1 MTVSQEQ
8 YENMKGI
15 IMKAISDGR
24 KIKFSDC
31 ANSDHDID
39 ALISLHGQILLR
51 QRKSGY
57 KVSDSKRLST
67 VIMSHLRGTQTD
79 KTTLLD
85 ISNELGIGGYRTAKI
100 AIECLLERQ
109 ISVSQVVGNPL
120 LVVNDKNRQDILECI
135 MKDPL
140 CSVECDV
147 LKECSGKEYEA
158 LLLQQLLARRM
169 CFETEAELRNR
180 GKPKTP
186 DILLLIPMGVYHCQ
200 TDSLT
205 PEGKQKQLQVSAP
218 HVVNWIDSKGMFADE
233 ETFEEN
239 YEQLK
244 SYVNR

>member
-1 MTVSQEQ
+1 MR
-8 YENMKGI
+8 
-15 IMKAISDGR
+15 AISDGR
-24 KIKFSDC
+24 RIKFSDC
-31 ANSDHDID
+31 ANSEHDID
-39 ALISLHGQILLR
+39 AITSLLGQILLR
-51 QRKSGY
+51 QRKAGHKS
-57 KVSDSKRLST
+57 SDAARIT
-67 VIMSHLRGTQTD
+67 TNIISHLRGTQMD

-85 ISNELGIGGYRTAKI
+85 ISIELGIGGYKTAKI
-100 AIECLLERQ
+100 AIEFLLGKQ
-109 ISVSQVVGNPL
+109 TSVAKVVENPL
-120 LVVNDKNRQDILECI
+120 LVVNDTIRQDILECI
-135 MKDPL
+135 MKDNL

-147 LKECSGKEYEA
+147 MKECSGKEYEA

-186 DILLLIPMGVYHCQ
+186 DILLLIPMGVYECQ
-200 TDSLT
+200 SESDALNS
-205 PEGKQKQLQVSAP
+205 EKEKKHLQSTVP

>member
-1 MTVSQEQ
+1 MTVSQGQ
-8 YENMKGI
+8 YENMKEI
-15 IMKAISDGR
+15 VMKAINDGR
-24 KIKFSDC
+24 PIKFADC
-31 ANSDHDID
+31 ANTEHDID
-39 ALISLHGQILLR
+39 AMISLHGQIMLR
-51 QRKSGY
+51 RRKAGH
-57 KVSDSKRLST
+57 KKSDATRISSF
-67 VIMSHLRGTQTD
+67 IISHSQGSQID
-79 KTTLLD
+79 GTTLLD
-85 ISNELGIGGYRTAKI
+85 ISNELGIGGNKAAKI
-100 AIECLLERQ
+100 AIEFLLGKET
-109 ISVSQVVGNPL
+109 SVSKVVENPS
-120 LVVNDKNRQDILECI
+120 LVANDKFRQDILECI
-135 MKDPL
+135 MKDTH

-186 DILLLIPMGVYHCQ
+186 DILLLIPMGVY
-200 TDSLT
+200 
-205 PEGKQKQLQVSAP
+205 QLQSAALNSEMSNLQSKVP